1 MKRLWHTLLI
11 GAIGGIVIGYLMA
24 LGFSTFFNTTYL
36 FPSNPTFVSHWSS
49 PLAATQLSTLLW
61 ILIGEAWAFSSWL
74 FEIETWSIT
83 KQTIAHCLCSY
94 LGMTPLAILCGW
106 FPLNVRW
113 FGFYT
118 LVYTGAYIGL
128 WLIEMALARIKVIQ
142 LNQQLTNQRS

>member
-24 LGFSTFFNTTYL
+24 LGFSTFFNTIYL
-36 FPSNPTFVSHWSS
+36 FPSNPTFVSHWPS

-61 ILIGEAWAFSSWL
+61 ILIGEVWAFSSWL

-94 LGMTPLAILCGW
+94 LGMTPLAILCG
-106 FPLNVRW
+106 
-113 FGFYT
+113 
-118 LVYTGAYIGL
+118 
-128 WLIEMALARIKVIQ
+128 
-142 LNQQLTNQRS
+142 

>member
-1 MKRLWHTLLI
+1 M
-11 GAIGGIVIGYLMA
+11 
-24 LGFSTFFNTTYL
+24 
-36 FPSNPTFVSHWSS
+36 
-49 PLAATQLSTLLW
+49 W

-106 FPLNVRW
+106 FPLNIRW

-118 LVYTGAYIGL
+118 WIYTGAYIGL

-142 LNQQLTNQRS
+142 LNQQLTNHRS

>member
-36 FPSNPTFVSHWSS
+36 FPSNPNFVSHWSS
-49 PLAATQLSTLLW
+49 PLAATQLSTSLW
-61 ILIGEAWAFSSWL
+61 ILIGEVWAFS
-74 FEIETWSIT
+74 
-83 KQTIAHCLCSY
+83 
-94 LGMTPLAILCGW
+94 GW

-118 LVYTGAYIGL
+118 LIYTGAYIGL
-128 WLIEMALARIKVIQ
+128 WLIEKALARIKVIQ
-142 LNQQLTNQRS
+142 LNQQLTNHRS

>member
-61 ILIGEAWAFSSWL
+61 ILIGEVWAFSSWL

-118 LVYTGAYIGL
+118 LVYKIGR
-128 WLIEMALARIKVIQ
+128 AHV
-142 LNQQLTNQRS
+142 